1 MKIDGNVQNYAGC
14 ADINPSWSRRSRQ
27 GSGRWCRVPLPT
39 PTLRAAPSGLL
50 HRCVFIEKTLKQEPT
65 LPGCIVSLVWP
76 RSYEVFLQVP
86 PEYASLKCALGV
98 HAVYSFNFQP
108 LFICPPHPP
117 WAHVFLTNTH
127 PMSTNA
133 VQWVQ
138 SVSKL
143 AGFGFNSNDMPAWW
157 TDLIYQV
164 CMRISLY
171 NTLTIKR
178 NPI

>member
-1 MKIDGNVQNYAGC
+1 MKIDGNVPNYAGC

-108 LFICPPHPP
+108 LFICPPHPL
-117 WAHVFLTNTH
+117 WRTSFLLIHTPCPRMPSNGCSQCQSWLGSGLTATICRLGGQIS
-127 PMSTNA
+127 STKY
-133 VQWVQ
+133 V
-138 SVSKL
+138 L
-143 AGFGFNSNDMPAWW
+143 
-157 TDLIYQV
+157 
-164 CMRISLY
+164 RISLY
-171 NTLTIKR
+171 HTLS
-178 NPI
+178 